1 MVEIETSKKKAG
13 AFDLDLIVGKARQF
27 YKKTEAGVAKQI
39 STGLDI
45 VKPEK
50 ESDFIKWNGSD
61 HWNKLTG
68 ILGIPFGK
76 IVQISGKPDSGKS
89 THAACFMVD
98 AQKQDVL
105 VIMWDSEGKFA
116 KRRYEEKMGG
126 DAGRLII
133 VNTNNIEEGAVAIAN
148 IVHAAKVEYPKCKIL
163 IVWDSVGA
171 SINSKEDDEETE
183 GFSSQPGI
191 DAREIGRAIRK
202 INKLMFKYF
211 NKETGEHSI
220 AALVINQVYD
230 NIGSVGSKEKGG
242 GQLAFLSSIIIQMS
256 RVTDL
261 IKTKNKT
268 KYKYGIVTRAKVKKN
283 HLFDGDE
290 CVAELNLEVSSSG
303 ITVYGAPKTNTDGE
317 IAEDDD
323 EEG

>member
-1 MVEIETSKKKAG
+1 MVEDITTITKSNK
-13 AFDLDLIVGKARQF
+13 FNLDSIVNKARNF

-39 STGLDI
+39 STGADI

-50 ESDFIKWNGSD
+50 DSDFIKWTSSN
-61 HWNKLTG
+61 HWSKLTG
-68 ILGIPFGK
+68 IIGIPFGK

-98 AQKQDVL
+98 AQKQGVL
-105 VIMWDSEGKFA
+105 VILWDSEGKFA
-116 KRRYEEKMGG
+116 KRRFEEKMGG
-126 DAGRLII
+126 NAQDLIVI
-133 VNTNNIEEGAVAIAN
+133 NTNNIEEGAVAIAN
-148 IVHAAKVEYPKCKIL
+148 IVYAAKSEYPKCKIL

-171 SINSKEDDEETE
+171 SINSKEDDEDTE
-183 GFSSQPGI
+183 DFSSQPGV

-202 INKLMFKYF
+202 INKLMFKYL

-220 AALVINQVYD
+220 GALVVNQVYD

-242 GQLAFLSSIIIQMS
+242 GQLAFLSSLIIQMS
-256 RVTDL
+256 RVSDL
-261 IKTKNKT
+261 IKTKNKV
-268 KYKYGIVTRAKVKKN
+268 KVKHGIVTRAKVKKN

-303 ITVYGAPKTNTDGE
+303 IKVYGEAKAQGDEE
-317 IAEDDD
+317 IIEDDED
-323 EEG
+323 

>member
-1 MVEIETSKKKAG
+1 MVETVVTTKSNNFNLES
-13 AFDLDLIVGKARQF
+13 IVNKARGF
-27 YKKTEAGVAKQI
+27 YKKTETAIAKQI
-39 STGLDI
+39 STGVDI
-45 VKPEK
+45 VRPEK
-50 ESDFIKWNGSD
+50 DSDFVKWTSSD
-61 HWNKLTG
+61 HWAKLTG

-98 AQKQDVL
+98 AQKQGVL
-105 VIMWDSEGKFA
+105 VILWDSEGKFA
-116 KRRYEEKMGG
+116 KRRFEEKMGG
-126 DAGRLII
+126 NASDLII

-148 IVHAAKVEYPKCKIL
+148 IVYAAKSEYPKCKIL
-163 IVWDSVGA
+163 LVWDSVGA
-171 SINSKEDDEETE
+171 SINSKENDEDTE
-183 GFSSQPGI
+183 DFSSQPGV
-191 DAREIGRAIRK
+191 DAREIGRSIRK

-220 AALVINQVYD
+220 AALIVNQVYD

-261 IKTKNKT
+261 IKTKNKV
-268 KYKYGIVTRAKVKKN
+268 KVKHGIVTRAKVKKN

-303 ITVYGAPKTNTDGE
+303 IKIYGASKSSDDGSE
-317 IAEDDD
+317 ILEEDED
-323 EEG
+323 